1 MSENDEVFLPEENND
16 EENSSEENSSEE
28 NSSEESN
35 EKSNKESNNKESN
48 NKESSDKESSDTNND
63 IENEYLIDEALAKKA
78 QDLVILAGKIQEKIK
93 KGDLSDITSEDV
105 FNYLRVMNYNFTSLT
120 KIIQMMYTQME
131 EMTDLLVAQHD
142 DVQKITD
149 DLKGVFEAGKYVDEI
164 QNQNE
169 ENSSS

>member
-1 MSENDEVFLPEENND
+1 
-16 EENSSEENSSEE
+16 
-28 NSSEESN
+28 
-35 EKSNKESNNKESN
+35 
-48 NKESSDKESSDTNND
+48 
-63 IENEYLIDEALAKKA
+63 
-78 QDLVILAGKIQEKIK
+78 
-93 KGDLSDITSEDV
+93 
-105 FNYLRVMNYNFTSLT
+105 
-120 KIIQMMYTQME
+120 ME